1 MEDLV
6 LRKDEDLRTDATALI
21 LQPEAEEAA
30 VNVPAPLSDAQK
42 RDDELLSRHRYGA
55 KLIRNGKISLQVL
68 EAAVREQAVTG
79 ERIGQILVAN
89 GFISDRDRVEAI
101 LETSSERIA
110 QENVSH
116 ARIPPVLLDEHSI
129 IISAVTETTIYVSTM
144 TDEYIVETLVKEYYP
159 EKKVEFVAF
168 LPSSMNDFIVKM
180 RRTAS
185 FDDHSQSAE
194 TMLDRLL
201 NQALTEG
208 ASDIHITPRR
218 KSYTVMFRLL
228 GVRKIMH
235 EGPLDEYLTALA
247 QIKDRGRMDLA
258 EKRKP
263 QDGGFQFEH
272 NGKMIDIR
280 VVSLPVAGGEICV
293 LRVLDPDRVQPSLT
307 DLGITRVDKW
317 RKGFNQQHGL
327 CLICGQTGSGKTT
340 TLNASIKELDRF
352 GKAIYTIEDPVE
364 YRISY
369 TGQISVNTSVGLNFA
384 TGLRA
389 LMRADP
395 DVIVLGEV
403 RDEDTARIAIKAADT
418 GHLVIATLHTGT
430 IVGAVSRLRDLGIDP
445 RELRYLLR
453 AVLVQTLVRVTC
465 TDCGGK
471 GCVSCRGTGYS
482 SRTVVSECE
491 YFPDMESV
499 DRVIA
504 GERSWPT
511 IAEDAVDKFDVG
523 MTDMKELT
531 RVFGSTV
538 EDLMAKKR
546 AAAAERSAQ
555 DAEASSAVFSLIEG
569 ADGFVPENA

>member
-1 MEDLV
+1 MANLLAD
-6 LRKDEDLRTDATALI
+6 DAL
-21 LQPEAEEAA
+21 LP
-30 VNVPAPLSDAQK
+30 VPLSQDTPENADEK
-42 RDDELLSRHRYGA
+42 SPLLFADVHKHGDDLLSRHRYGA
-55 KLIRNGKISLQVL
+55 KLVRSGKVSRQVL
-68 EAAVREQAVTG
+68 EAAVREQEVTG
-79 ERIGQILVAN
+79 ERIGQILVAG
-89 GFISDRDRVEAI
+89 GFITDRDRVEAI
-101 LETSSERIA
+101 LAIAAERIA

-116 ARIPPVLLDEHSI
+116 ARIPPTLLDEFSI
-129 IISAVTETTIYVSTM
+129 IISAVTEHSIYVSTM
-144 TDEYIVETLVKEYYP
+144 SDEFVVEQLVKEYYP
-159 EKKVEFVAF
+159 EKRVEFVAF
-168 LPSSMNDFIVKM
+168 LPSAMGDFIVKM

-185 FDDHSQSAE
+185 LGDHSQSAE

-201 NQALTEG
+201 NQALSEG
-208 ASDIHITPRR
+208 ASDIHIMPRR
-218 KSYTVMFRLL
+218 KSFTVMFRLL
-228 GVRKIMH
+228 GVRKIVH
-235 EGPLDEYLTALA
+235 EGPLDEYLTILA

-293 LRVLDPDRVQPSLT
+293 LRVLDPDRVQPNLT

-340 TLNASIKELDRF
+340 TLNASVKELDRF

-369 TGQISVNTSVGLNFA
+369 VGQISVNTAVGLNFGS
-384 TGLRA
+384 GLRS

-403 RDEDTARIAIKAADT
+403 RDEDTARNAIKAADT
-418 GHLVIATLHTGT
+418 GHLVIATLHTGS

-465 TDCGGK
+465 TDCGGE
-471 GCVSCRGTGYS
+471 GCLSCRNTGYTN
-482 SRTVVSECE
+482 RTVVSECE
-491 YFPDMESV
+491 HFPDMASV

-504 GERSWPT
+504 GESSWPSM
-511 IAEDAVDKFDVG
+511 AEDAVDKFRQG
-523 MTDMKELT
+523 TTDMRELE

-538 EDLMAKKR
+538 KEYLSKDELQKG
-546 AAAAERSAQ
+546 
-555 DAEASSAVFSLIEG
+555 ASSVAPDGTPERPPAVREP
-569 ADGFVPENA
+569 AEEYA

>member
-1 MEDLV
+1 MEDL
-6 LRKDEDLRTDATALI
+6 LT
-21 LQPEAEEAA
+21 
-30 VNVPAPLSDAQK
+30 
-42 RDDELLSRHRYGA
+42 RDDQHEAPSIVPETADDSMAMKTPLLFGDVHKQEDDILLKHRYGA
-55 KLIRNGKISLQVL
+55 NLVRNGKITRQIL
-68 EAAVREQAVTG
+68 EAAVREQDVTG

-89 GFISDRDRVEAI
+89 GFISDKDRVKAI
-101 LETSSERIA
+101 LDTSSERIA

-116 ARIPPVLLDEHSI
+116 ARIPPDILDENSI
-129 IISAVTETTIYVSTM
+129 IISAVADETIYVSTM
-144 TDEYIVETLVKEYYP
+144 SDESVVEDIVKEYYP
-159 EKKVEFVAF
+159 EKTIEFVAF
-168 LPSSMNDFIVKM
+168 LPTSMNDFVVKM
-180 RRTAS
+180 RRTAA
-185 FDDHSQSAE
+185 FDDQSQSAE

-201 NQALTEG
+201 NQALSEG

-228 GVRKIMH
+228 GVRKIVH
-235 EGPLDEYLTALA
+235 EGPLDEYLTILA

-293 LRVLDPDRVQPSLT
+293 LRVLDPDRVQPSLA

-369 TGQISVNTSVGLNFA
+369 TGQISVNTAVGLNFA

-453 AVLVQTLVRVTC
+453 AVLVQTLVRVVC

-471 GCVSCRGTGYS
+471 GCISCRGTGYS

-491 YFPDMESV
+491 HFPDMESV
-499 DRVIA
+499 DRVIH

-511 IAEDAVDKFDVG
+511 IAEDAFDKYKEGV
-523 MTDMKELT
+523 TDIKEMT
-531 RVFGSTV
+531 RVFGSAV
-538 EDLMAKKR
+538 EELLAADAKTG
-546 AAAAERSAQ
+546 
-555 DAEASSAVFSLIEG
+555 DDHSSAFEPSNPAKAKDSGEG
-569 ADGFVPENA
+569 VDGFIPENA